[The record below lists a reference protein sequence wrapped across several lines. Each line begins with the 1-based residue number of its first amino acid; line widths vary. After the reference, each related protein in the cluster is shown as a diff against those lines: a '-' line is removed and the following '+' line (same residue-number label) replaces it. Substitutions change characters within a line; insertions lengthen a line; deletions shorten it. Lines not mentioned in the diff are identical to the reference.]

1 MSEILLNCF
10 MPSMSLDRSVL
21 SILRFSTVI
30 TLTENKQCQEKK
42 SIIFIAVKQDF
53 ILSSLPLNTLHE
65 GALGSV
71 CEGPFSVLP
80 DSQ

>member
-21 SILRFSTVI
+21 SILRFSTVF
-30 TLTENKQCQEKK
+30 TLTQNKQCQEKK
-42 SIIFIAVKQDF
+42 SIFIAVKQDF